1 MTVKEVTFTYGDR
14 QGTISTGR
22 VARQATGS
30 VMLTLG
36 ETTVLTT
43 VCAAKAKDGKNDFLP
58 LQVEFREKDY
68 AKSMIRSGYIK
79 RETRPSEREVL
90 TSRLLDRTIRPLF
103 PKDFYDE
110 VQVIINVLSMDP
122 SVGAVVPAMASI
134 SAALQL
140 SGLPFAGPVALAEVC
155 RTDAG
160 FCLRDYAD
168 ETMTEQ
174 LDLTVS
180 GTQDAVLMV
189 ESCAKELDEQTMLE
203 AVDFGQKNYQSIIE
217 AVHTLA
223 QSVTITPWPYQEKP
237 AYDAAFVSQVET
249 YIETAVVEAY
259 ALSDKQARNASLQ
272 TLMTNVQEHFAE
284 TCEAQDISTSTLSA
298 IVHAYQKRYVRQ
310 RILDGQARIDGR
322 DHTTVRDID
331 TAVGL
336 LPRAHGSSL
345 FTRGE
350 TQAIVTTTLG
360 SEADGQRLD
369 NIAGVEERQNF
380 MLHYNF
386 PPFSVGEVGF
396 LGSTKRREIGHGHL
410 ARKALESVLPS
421 LEDFPYSIR
430 VVSEITESNGSSSMA
445 SVCGGS
451 LALMDAGVPLKS
463 PVAGI
468 AMGLVIEQGQ
478 YKVLTDILG
487 DEDHLGDMD
496 FKVAGT
502 ATGVTALQMDIKVK
516 GITLEIMQQAL
527 AQAKDA
533 RLHILD
539 KMSASLTESRTTLSP
554 YAPQVVSIQI
564 NPDKI
569 RDVIGKGGATIREII
584 DQHKVEIDISD
595 DGTVKITSPN
605 AEGIEGAKKHIEQL
619 TADVEVGQ
627 IYEGKVVKI
636 MDFGAFV
643 SLIPGKD
650 GFLHI
655 SQISNERVEDISKWL
670 SEGQEVVVKVIEIDK
685 QNRIR
690 VSMKAMQ
697 SEITS

>member
-1 MTVKEVTFTYGDR
+1 MTVHEIKFTYGTR
-14 QGTISTGR
+14 EGTITTGQ

-30 VMLTLG
+30 VMVALG
-36 ETTVLTT
+36 DTTILTT
-43 VCAAKAKDGKNDFLP
+43 VVAAKSKDGQKDFLP

-103 PKDFYDE
+103 PKDFFDE
-110 VQVIINVLSMDP
+110 VQVIVNVLSMDP

-134 SAALQL
+134 SAALQI
-140 SGLPFAGPVALAEVC
+140 SGLPFSGPVALAEVC
-155 RTDAG
+155 RDGTQ
-160 FCLRDYAD
+160 FCLRDYAQEGLSD
-168 ETMTEQ
+168 L

-189 ESCAKELDEQTMLE
+189 ESSAKELDEQTMLD
-203 AVDFGQKNYQSIIE
+203 AVIYGQQSYQSIIE
-217 AVHTLA
+217 AVLA
-223 QSVTITPWPYQEKP
+223 LGQAVPVTPWAYTPKP
-237 AYDAAFVSQVET
+237 APEADFVAQVEQF
-249 YIETAVVEAY
+249 IAKPVAEAY
-259 ALSDKQARNASLQ
+259 AMSDKQARNEALKTITADAIEAFAALCEEKSLTESALLSVLQ
-272 TLMTNVQEHFAE
+272 T
-284 TCEAQDISTSTLSA
+284 
-298 IVHAYQKRYVRQ
+298 YQKQYVRQ
-310 RILDGQARIDGR
+310 RILAGEARIDGR
-322 DHTTVRDID
+322 DTTTVRPID
-331 TAVGL
+331 TQVSF
-336 LPRAHGSSL
+336 LPRAHGSAL

-360 SEADGQRLD
+360 SEADAQRLD
-369 NIAGVEERQNF
+369 NIAGVEERQHF

-410 ARKALESVLPS
+410 ARKALEAVMPNT
-421 LEDFPYSIR
+421 EDFPYTIR

-451 LALMDAGVPLKS
+451 LALMDAGVPVKA

-468 AMGLVIEQGQ
+468 AMGLVIEQNQ

-502 ATGVTALQMDIKVK
+502 AEGVTALQMDIKVK

-533 RLHILD
+533 RLHILGCME
-539 KMSASLTESRTTLSP
+539 KSLQTPRDTLSP
-554 YAPQVVSIQI
+554 YAPQVVSITI

-595 DGTVKITSPN
+595 DGVVKITSPN
-605 AEGIEGAKKHIEQL
+605 AEGIEGAKAHIEQL

-655 SQISNERVEDISKWL
+655 SQIANERVEDISKWL
-670 SEGQEVVVKVIEIDK
+670 NEGQEVVVKVIEIDK